1 MDFLAREFGDV
12 ACRVYIVAVHGAESV
27 EPLGEL
33 ILERCRIHGAGR
45 HAQRRCHH
53 APVVED
59 EVSSAFRAVV
69 QEVAFCGIDLR
80 RSDGHTDLVSL
91 LRGVAPLIVD
101 ADLDGVIAARRIPA
115 RAVPAVVE
123 VTEIPREVAH
133 GHDALRCGIND
144 VVVNAATV
152 DHHRFAVTAILQ
164 QRLVGGIDGIR
175 AAQLLIAAAAPAH
188 RVSYAA
194 LRIRERGA
202 EHTAAAR
209 LEGDVDEV
217 GQARCARVAVHLE
230 CELCALTRAVVIHL
244 AGLLIVGDVD
254 GDLRH
259 HEVHRIAVHEARK
272 THGAVHAVAIAD
284 LCKPA
289 LVALAVSVAVLKE
302 VVHDV
307 VGCVVDGARIPHDG
321 NGVRMSII
329 IITLAHKINTCLLG
343 QMRDEEIR
351 IERTFADLGIG
362 IRPIHRSRLA
372 AHVGDFDGEF
382 VDRHGVLAH
391 GRQQGIIRQSV
402 RLQQLEHTLPRIG
415 AVARGQVARVDGQHI
430 CLHQISFVSAVV
442 AAVLDHD
449 IGDKITIIIDAIQ
462 CLAVTHIFLG
472 IDHKFDRL
480 NAGSNFSAVCTIT
493 IHVRLGGKIDIDVK
507 RWIGR
512 VVIIGEGG
520 QQRRNQDCQV
530 AKGVFRAFYRIKQ
543 CAICLPRSFQ

>member
-1 MDFLAREFGDV
+1 MRLVRGDDPSACAVLVLDLDADVVHHAVDEGQVARSILLVLTPDREAFDEHRHLHFKLLTHAGVERIDECRHIPVDEFVLEFAGG
-12 ACRVYIVAVHGAESV
+12 ACRPHIVAVHGAEPV

-45 HAQRRCHH
+45 HAQRRCHR
-53 APVVED
+53 APVVEI
-59 EVSSAFRAVV
+59 EVSSAFRHCALV
-69 QEVAFCGIDLR
+69 QEVAFFVGGIDLR
-80 RSDGHTDLVSL
+80 RGDGHTDLVSL

-115 RAVPAVVE
+115 HAVPAVVE
-123 VTEIPREVAH
+123 VTEIPREAAH
-133 GHDALRCGIND
+133 GHDLLARDRQCGIDD
-144 VVVNAATV
+144 VVVDAATV
-152 DHHRFAVTAILQ
+152 DHHRFAVTVIHQ

-202 EHTAAAR
+202 EHTAAR

-217 GQARCARVAVHLE
+217 GQARCRCARAAVHSE
-230 CELCALTRAVVIHL
+230 RERFGITRAVVRHT
-244 AGLLIVGDVD
+244 ADLLVVGDVD

-272 THGAVHAVAIAD
+272 THSAVHAVAIAD

-289 LVALAVSVAVLKE
+289 SVALVVCVVVLKG

-307 VGCVVDGARIPHDG
+307 VGGVVDGARIPHDG
-321 NGVRMSII
+321 NGVRMSLI
-329 IITLAHKINTCLLG
+329 IITLAHKVNTCLLG

-372 AHVGDFDGEF
+372 AHVGDLDGEF

-430 CLHQISFVSAVV
+430 CLH
-442 AAVLDHD
+442 
-449 IGDKITIIIDAIQ
+449 
-462 CLAVTHIFLG
+462 
-472 IDHKFDRL
+472 
-480 NAGSNFSAVCTIT
+480 
-493 IHVRLGGKIDIDVK
+493 
-507 RWIGR
+507 
-512 VVIIGEGG
+512 
-520 QQRRNQDCQV
+520 
-530 AKGVFRAFYRIKQ
+530 
-543 CAICLPRSFQ
+543 